1 MSETTVRT
9 WHQPSDA
16 QSGMITGWLYKLL
29 VLDFVLYA
37 IRDTLTGSIRFYM
50 DLFHLS
56 SLWFV
61 PDLLAFGIMALFVR
75 QAIFIN
81 RSLPALIFM
90 LSFVAAAVIGVIYMN
105 QSRLAFMTAVKA
117 VVPIFVGMAFMG
129 RSATEMRYARI
140 ILFTMMSMSVI
151 GLIFA
156 PYADYPWVGAEINNF
171 GFAKTVGKL
180 WWDGGVIRY
189 GGFAGD
195 STMAAFMVV
204 FPYVML
210 HRYLPHWANFLL
222 WPVLWHALDVS
233 TSKTAS
239 GVMGVFIA
247 YYLFINFIVP
257 SARRHGVN
265 IYTAS
270 LSYILVLAPIGLILL
285 FSGARLDASNP
296 GLFSLQDR
304 IDNSWQLP
312 FTYLTETYPL
322 GLVTGCGLGCFSY
335 PMTYTEM
342 ANYWVPVDNFYITTY
357 LFMGIPFL
365 IMLVGQM
372 FSIRHIK
379 DDTKLILIFLLNIY
393 TITVA
398 CYGPSF
404 ATILAGYMF
413 SDLFLKRDHRWTRT
427 KTASDPSGGDT
438 QSVPMTRRFTRP
450 ARSAILNIN
459 RS

>member
-1 MSETTVRT
+1 MNDTRIRT
-9 WHQPSDA
+9 WRQSNGAEQPRTL
-16 QSGMITGWLYKLL
+16 TGWLYKLL

-50 DLFHLS
+50 DMFHLS

-61 PDLLAFGIMALFVR
+61 PDLLAFGIMVLFIR
-75 QAIFIN
+75 QAVFIN

-90 LSFVAAAVIGVIYMN
+90 LSFVLAAVIGVIYMN

-117 VVPIFVGMAFMG
+117 VVPIFVGMAYMG
-129 RSATEMRYARI
+129 RSVTEERYARI
-140 ILFTMMSMSVI
+140 VLFTMMSVSII
-151 GLIFA
+151 GLVLA

-204 FPYVML
+204 FPYVLL
-210 HRYLPHWANFLL
+210 HRHLPHWANILL
-222 WPVLWHALDVS
+222 WPLMWHAVDIS

-239 GVMGVFIA
+239 GVLGIFIA
-247 YYLFINFIVP
+247 YYIFIYFILP
-257 SARRHGVN
+257 PARRHGAN
-265 IYTAS
+265 IYTAL
-270 LSYILVLAPIGLILL
+270 LSYIVVLAPVVMILL
-285 FSGARLDASNP
+285 FSGARLDANNRS
-296 GLFSLQDR
+296 LFSLQDR

-312 FTYLTETYPL
+312 FTYLTDTYPL

-342 ANYWVPVDNFYITTY
+342 AKYWVPVDNFYITTY
-357 LFMGIPFL
+357 LFLGAPFVIFL
-365 IMLVGQM
+365 IFQLL
-372 FSIRHIK
+372 SIHRIK
-379 DDTKLILIFLLNIY
+379 DDTKLILIFLLNVY
-393 TITVA
+393 TITIA

-413 SDLFLKRDHRWTRT
+413 SDMFLNQKERWNRT
-427 KTASDPSGGDT
+427 KRTSAVDT
-438 QSVPMTRRFTRP
+438 NVKRTLSFN
-450 ARSAILNIN
+450 S
-459 RS
+459 